1 MSIESILSEWCYQLP
16 AGYPT
21 SNADY
26 DVLRNIL
33 RETTT
38 LTESQIR
45 RIITRAQHG
54 ITEQDDDIEP
64 ESSDLNT
71 NIESQIAAI
80 GLPTD
85 VTQQIVATYNSL
97 TATEQ
102 QQFNNNFRKHS
113 IQSFVE
119 TGWKAFEKF
128 FMVNVGGARGG
139 MGNGEISVLLAV
151 ANSKPGGT
159 AQHDIVLPTGEW
171 EVKELKDDK
180 FDPAKLGFIA
190 NYTLTTDIQSF
201 YSDLVQPIESIGD
214 PYEQLKHMV
223 NPKSADRL
231 KRLIRIFETR
241 FIDSIDQTNLPKG
254 EWKKSALWN
263 WYEGFKELHAVFFET
278 ELDTD
283 VRDTRLTVSTGGN
296 AKSFWISDDDADN
309 IQNNAGSDQ
318 PTDIY
323 IGAGIE
329 DENTDAVIWFKRLAR
344 NKFIKNPKT
353 FVQELNSIK
362 QNFFSSIAG
371 LIWYAHRNPQPNIAQ
386 ASDFVIDTV
395 SQGRYRFSR
404 KNIPKNQNYAFIEDQ
419 E

>member
-1 MSIESILSEWCYQLP
+1 MSIESIIHEWCYQLP
-16 AGYPT
+16 TGYPT
-21 SNADY
+21 SAADY
-26 DVLRNIL
+26 DVLRDVL
-33 RETTT
+33 RKTNT

-54 ITEQDDDIEP
+54 ITEQDDDTQPNLP
-64 ESSDLNT
+64 ET

-80 GLPTD
+80 GLPAD
-85 VTQQIVATYNSL
+85 VTQQIITTYNSL
-97 TATEQ
+97 TATEK

-159 AQHDIVLPTGEW
+159 AQHDIVLPNGEW

-190 NYTLTTDIQSF
+190 NYKLTADIQSF
-201 YSDLVQPIESIGD
+201 YSELVQPIESIGD

-223 NPKSADRL
+223 NPSSAERL

-263 WYEGFKELHAVFFET
+263 WYEGFKELHDVFFET

-283 VRDTRLTVSTGGN
+283 IRDTRLTVSTGGD

-309 IQNNAGSDQ
+309 IQNNAGTEQ

-323 IGAGIE
+323 IGTSIE
-329 DENTDAVIWFKRLAR
+329 NENTDAVIWFKRLAR

-362 QNFFSSIAG
+362 QNFFESIAG

-386 ASDFVIDTV
+386 SSDFAIDTV